1 MGVKECRKKAEDIS
15 ARAVIMKEAIVKLEG
30 LYANE
35 EKC

>member
-1 MGVKECRKKAEDIS
+1 MGVKRCSKKGEDIS

-35 EKC
+35 EIC